1 MYRGNWGPG
10 TLEMTRFQFGR
21 PARPE
26 ATRNDSRAAREN
38 TAGGMKWLAS
48 WSSSAGSARWRS
60 FISSSASCVRSS
72 RRTGSASSVNSGA
85 RISRMRLPNVPR
97 CSRVRTETG
106 ICATSGSSGSSSW
119 STSQRRTAPAQSV
132 TTTSLTVTPKDRLTA
147 LTSSRDSWPKANRRC
162 GETRPENDVRGARS
176 SGCSITS
183 LPSSPAARPTSREAV
198 VAPGIGLNTAGAS
211 AACSAAD
218 GSPRITRSGYLA
230 APAAPR
236 ASISSS
242 PGSPADAGG
251 APLAP
256 PAAEGVGSRSSSN
269 PMTSAPLIPST
280 TA

>member
-1 MYRGNWGPG
+1 
-10 TLEMTRFQFGR
+10 MTRFQFGR

-72 RRTGSASSVNSGA
+72 RRTGSGSSVNSGA
-85 RISRMRLPNVPR
+85 RISRMRLPYVPR

-119 STSQRRTAPAQSV
+119 ATSQRRTAPAQSV

-176 SGCSITS
+176 SGMLDHVAPEQPRRPADQPRGRRRARDRAEHGRRLRRMQRRGRQPADHAQRI
-183 LPSSPAARPTSREAV
+183 LGHAHGAAGEHLELARLARGRGRPAARA
-198 VAPGIGLNTAGAS
+198 
-211 AACSAAD
+211 
-218 GSPRITRSGYLA
+218 TRRRG
-230 APAAPR
+230 R
-236 ASISSS
+236 A
-242 PGSPADAGG
+242 
-251 APLAP
+251 
-256 PAAEGVGSRSSSN
+256 GSRSSSN